1 MRRTCGGPPERKE
14 NAMKNTDNW
23 DLMMS
28 AAKQYYQLG
37 LSQDI
42 IAKNL
47 FISKSTVSRLIKK
60 AVEMGYIEFRI
71 NSFGQAD
78 EMLQHE
84 LLATFGIHCT
94 VLPTLLDSELVRLND
109 VCAYSAKD
117 ILQHHISDSH
127 IIGIPWGKTIE
138 YLAAN
143 INEPVEQHPDMK
155 ICMVNGFVN
164 GSIRCMRGI
173 HIVEKLSAALKATGY
188 ILPCPLLVES
198 PEVKATLLSDSSV
211 KEVFD
216 IMLSADTLIM
226 SVGPFDMHNTYL
238 TELGQDV
245 VDHLRGFNGAGNF
258 AGRTFDINGR
268 ELPTGLGSRLM
279 SLSIKEVAAK
289 KKRICI
295 AVGEYKARA
304 ILGLLRGHIINYLY
318 TDSDTA
324 RAVLS
329 EHKKQFG
336 QSRKAVAEETE

>member
-1 MRRTCGGPPERKE
+1 
-14 NAMKNTDNW
+14 MKNTDNW

-94 VLPTLLDSELVRLND
+94 VLPNLLDSELVRLND
-109 VCAYSAKD
+109 VCAYAAKD

-143 INEPVEQHPDMK
+143 INEPVEQHPDRK

-329 EHKKQFG
+329 EYKKQFG